1 MVQRGVDNDSIRAR
15 LEELQAELQRR
26 SVRNP
31 RSARSSASRATTEAG
46 LEDVD
51 RALRMLDKGTYGLC
65 EACGQ
70 PIPPE
75 RLEVNP
81 AARYC
86 LKDQQRDER

>member
-1 MVQRGVDNDSIRAR
+1 MVQRGVDNESIRAR

-51 RALRMLDKGTYGLC
+51 RALRMLEKGTYGLC

-70 PIPPE
+70 PIPRE